1 MGCGCSGGSNTD
13 QRSKRR
19 KIAKSLRRKKSR
31 EAAQQP
37 ADSELTWTQVS
48 DSDSTN
54 IEQ

>member
-1 MGCGCSGGSNTD
+1 MGCGCSSGKSSGKG
-13 QRSKRR
+13 KRR

-31 EAAQQP
+31 EAVQQP
-37 ADSELTWTQVS
+37 ADPELTWTQVS

>member
-1 MGCGCSGGSNTD
+1 MGCGCSGGGGNAK
-13 QRSKRR
+13 SKRR
-19 KIAKSLRRKKSR
+19 KIAKSLRRKKVR

-37 ADSELTWTQVS
+37 VDPELTWTQVS

>member
-1 MGCGCSGGSNTD
+1 MGCGCGGGGNA
-13 QRSKRR
+13 RSKKR
-19 KIAKSLRRKKSR
+19 KIAKSLRRKKAR

-37 ADSELTWTQVS
+37 TEPELTWTQVS

>member
-1 MGCGCSGGSNTD
+1 MGCGCSGGGGNAKS
-13 QRSKRR
+13 RSR

-37 ADSELTWTQVS
+37 VDPELTWTQVS

-54 IEQ
+54 NEQ

>member
-1 MGCGCSGGSNTD
+1 MGCGCGGGSSAKN
-13 QRSKRR
+13 KRR
-19 KIAKSLRRKKSR
+19 KVVKSLRRKKAR

-37 ADSELTWTQVS
+37 AEPELTWTQVS

>member
-1 MGCGCSGGSNTD
+1 MGCGCSGAGGSAK
-13 QRSKRR
+13 SKRR

-37 ADSELTWTQVS
+37 VEPELAWTQVS

-54 IEQ
+54 NEQ